1 MNDRKGN
8 GFSITT
14 QRPKMKR
21 CQFPGCKQEGLHG
34 YCFKHQQETMVVG
47 GYSTRNNTPP
57 AIGQL
62 KGNGYMSAGSVQG
75 KEEFIIG

>member
-21 CQFPGCKQEGLHG
+21 CQYPNCQQKVLSG
-34 YCFKHQQETMVVG
+34 YCFQHAKEVMIVS